1 MTAENQILASL
12 SPEVFSRLAPHL
24 TQVALAQGEV
34 VHRPDDPLSHLY
46 FPIDCL
52 FSITLT
58 MQDGATAEVGMV
70 GSREV
75 LGINALMGNSE
86 TTQTTYVVQVAGS
99 TMKISARIMQEEFNR
114 NGELHAVLLRYT
126 QAFLA
131 QVSQTAACNSLH
143 VLDQRLAR
151 WLLETQER
159 IGSDELPLTQEFI
172 AIMLGVRR
180 AGVTLAAQ
188 KLQERGV
195 IRYRRGHVQIL
206 DQAGLEASACE
217 CFGAIKKEY
226 DRLLGEK
233 Q

>member
-12 SPEVFSRLAPHL
+12 SPEVFNRLAPHL
-24 TQVALAQGEV
+24 TQVTLAQGEV
-34 VHRPDDPLSHLY
+34 VHRPGDPLSHLY

-52 FSITLT
+52 FSVTLT

-99 TMKISARIMQEEFNR
+99 TMKISAQIMREEFNR
-114 NGELHAVLLRYT
+114 NGELHHVILRYT

-143 VLDQRLAR
+143 VLEQRLAR

-159 IGSDELPLTQEFI
+159 VDSDELHLTQEFI

-188 KLQERGV
+188 KLQERGL

-217 CFGAIKKEY
+217 CFRAIKKEY